1 MVKSRSV
8 TLSQKVRN
16 TVNGLYQQLISVALI
31 AGFMQWSAAAQST
44 LPPEPAST
52 NLVPE
57 VTPPVEIAPVVTN
70 QIPALTNQI
79 PTLKPKAGVKSSGA
93 NVLGALAGGFDSKYS
108 VSGRTLKFPV
118 PEATPHSATS
128 WRRNL
133 DFGMNMAKGNSDT
146 LRYSLGVNTV
156 KAEDANTIRFRAQG
170 TYGESA
176 GIKDTENAT
185 ALIRYDRQLTAA
197 VYALGNI
204 AWMTDPMSEL
214 DYRFTGILSPGVHL
228 LHSQTALLNLE
239 IGGGYVEEKKDGNEN
254 GYAAGRA
261 AVTAEKLINEHVL
274 SWAAIEYIPKLADP
288 SVYFINS
295 EIGLA
300 SYITRDL
307 SLNVCY
313 MNRYDSAPGEDIK
326 SSDTLLSTAI
336 SLNF

>member
-1 MVKSRSV
+1 MNNDCQILLSSLKWLMTVCAAVSLHGIAFAQTPSSPV
-8 TLSQKVRN
+8 TV
-16 TVNGLYQQLISVALI
+16 T
-31 AGFMQWSAAAQST
+31 
-44 LPPEPAST
+44 T
-52 NLVPE
+52 NLAPE
-57 VTPPVEIAPVVTN
+57 VTTPVEVAPVITN
-70 QIPALTNQI
+70 QVPVITNQI
-79 PTLKPKAGVKSSGA
+79 PTLKPKTGLKSSGA
-93 NVLGALAGGFDSKYS
+93 NVMGAFAGGFDSKYS

-118 PEATPHSATS
+118 PEATPHSTTS

-133 DFGMNMAKGNSDT
+133 DFGMNMARGNSDT

-156 KAEDANTIRFRAQG
+156 KEEDANTIRFRAQG
-170 TYGESA
+170 AYGESA
-176 GIKDTENAT
+176 GTKDTENAT
-185 ALIRYDRQLTAA
+185 ALIRYDRQLTPTI
-197 VYALGNI
+197 YALGNI
-204 AWMTDPMSEL
+204 AWMTDPISEL

-228 LHSQTALLNLE
+228 LRSQTTLLNLE
-239 IGGGYVEEKKDGNEN
+239 IGGGYVEEKKDGNED

-274 SWAAIEYIPKLADP
+274 GWATIEYIPKLADP
-288 SVYFINS
+288 KVYFINS